1 MVCSVVF
8 SRILRVDVEFIS
20 IENNDVNFV
29 DGEICDMYFFLDFF
43 KVFVSDDLEFVDSFN
58 DDDNDD
64 DLLEILFYFLLLL
77 LLLRVGIIN
86 FL

>member
-1 MVCSVVF
+1 MVCSLVF
-8 SRILRVDVEFIS
+8 SGILSVDVEFIS

-58 DDDNDD
+58 DDDDD
-64 DLLEILFYFLLLL
+64 DLLEILFYFLSLL